1 METVQCEFCHAATAW
16 FEKNYIV
23 WKHPKKEEDGKLLL
37 QFEKNYIVWKRDK
50 TTNACQGYDLFE
62 KNYIVWKLIVVR
74 NVMFSFL
81 YPFILKVEEYVLH
94 GI

>member
-1 METVQCEFCHAATAW
+1 M

-23 WKHPKKEEDGKLLL
+23 WKLNGDVDTVG
-37 QFEKNYIVWKRDK
+37 V
-50 TTNACQGYDLFE
+50 TVVFE